1 MSPVFLIPSRY
12 LFIFIIRTTCVHSS
26 NRASWFRASFPRV
39 FSTPRGFSPLPL
51 SPWSSQDVSAISSPG
66 CILLCL
72 SSFLRHVNSFSAVFI
87 GLQSSSGTVKSI
99 SDMAFD
105 SPLGAAS
112 FFTGSLSPTWARLTA
127 AHLNIHHQ
135 SSAHQSS
142 DSLLSTNA
150 GFDVCIF
157 YLGLRHQTTHC
168 FIVERHF
175 LLFSPESFFTI
186 FITDVSVEIL
196 HGSSATTTK
205 LHLRLQ
211 ASAHHRVSPFLRS
224 QLSSSSLDFRRHF
237 IYVVSS
243 IYSSHLFMFILIFD
257 HYNVTTCNIFNSHLC
272 ILIPNLR
279 LGLGYTLQVYGQP
292 HQNPINN
299 EKGILSFMYFIVSAT
314 LLPRS

>member
-1 MSPVFLIPSRY
+1 MLLDLCSGSY
-12 LFIFIIRTTCVHSS
+12 IRPTYIRPTFTVHSCHQYFS
-26 NRASWFRASFPRV
+26 ITPLIYIHYSDHVCISFQSRIVVPHCSPRV
-39 FSTPRGFSPLPL
+39 LSTPRGFSPLPL

-127 AHLNIHHQ
+127 AHLNIHYQ

-142 DSLLSTNA
+142 DSLLSTTT

-175 LLFSPESFFTI
+175 LLFSSR
-186 FITDVSVEIL
+186 L
-196 HGSSATTTK
+196 RASS
-205 LHLRLQ
+205 
-211 ASAHHRVSPFLRS
+211 
-224 QLSSSSLDFRRHF
+224 LSSSRTSASRFFTALQPRQRSCISAFKPPHIIAWAPSFVLNSLLLHWT
-237 IYVVSS
+237 
-243 IYSSHLFMFILIFD
+243 FD
-257 HYNVTTCNIFNSHLC
+257 
-272 ILIPNLR
+272 
-279 LGLGYTLQVYGQP
+279 
-292 HQNPINN
+292 
-299 EKGILSFMYFIVSAT
+299 GISYMS
-314 LLPRS
+314 